1 MDLVWEQRKLADAF
15 SSVSNNTLS
24 RAELNDEK
32 GALQDIHYGDVL
44 IKYSEYLDVSSSQ
57 IPYISDDT
65 LFEKYKGSFL
75 KDGDVIIADTA
86 EDTTVGKCTEIGNI
100 GENSVVPGLHTIPCR
115 PVSKFASGYLGFY
128 MNSNAY
134 HDQLI
139 PLIQGIKVSSIS
151 KSALLN
157 TYIKYPKD
165 LVEQQQIGA
174 FFKNLDDLI
183 TLHQRKQL

>member
-1 MDLVWEQRKLADAF
+1 MNLVWEQRKVADAF
-15 SSVSNNTLS
+15 SSLSNNTLS

-44 IKYSEYLDVSSSQ
+44 IKYSEYLDVGSTQ
-57 IPYISDDT
+57 VPYISDES
-65 LFEKYKGSFL
+65 LAEKYKGSFL
-75 KDGDVIIADTA
+75 KDGDVILADTA
-86 EDTTVGKCTEIGNI
+86 EDETVGKCTEIGNI
-100 GENSVVPGLHTIPCR
+100 GGNCVVAGLHTIPCR

-128 MNSNAY
+128 MNSHAFHN
-134 HDQLI
+134 QLL

-151 KSALLN
+151 KSALQN
-157 TYIKYPKD
+157 IDIKYPKD
-165 LVEQQQIGA
+165 LAEQQQIGA